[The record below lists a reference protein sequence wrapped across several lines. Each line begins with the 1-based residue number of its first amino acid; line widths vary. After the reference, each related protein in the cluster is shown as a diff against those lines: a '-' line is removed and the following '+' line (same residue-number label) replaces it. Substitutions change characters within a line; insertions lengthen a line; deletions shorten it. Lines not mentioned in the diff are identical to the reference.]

1 MTTRHATT
9 DDLRA
14 ALTAAI
20 PGITG
25 EQARRARDR
34 GAGMSDVA
42 ILRRAANL
50 LRDKANAATP
60 GPWSCANE
68 HELLGPE
75 ADPAWCIS
83 QMKPGY
89 ESMSPTDGY
98 VGDLAE
104 VWCDD
109 RGSCPDGEYIALMH
123 PPVALALADW
133 LDDHADAFSQEVVID
148 LDGGAIDVARAVL
161 REVGE

>member
-1 MTTRHATT
+1 MT
-9 DDLRA
+9 DELRTAIEA
-14 ALTAAI
+14 ALPDNA
-20 PGITG
+20 
-25 EQARRARDR
+25 
-34 GAGMSDVA
+34 A
-42 ILRRAANL
+42 ILRRAASL
-50 LRDKANAATP
+50 LRERAGNATP

-89 ESMSPTDGY
+89 ETMSPTDGY
-98 VGDLAE
+98 VGDLAG

-109 RGSCPDGEYIALMH
+109 RESCPDGDYIEMMH

-133 LDDHADAFSQEVVID
+133 LDDEAVRGLGRADNVA
-148 LDGGAIDVARAVL
+148 AYAVARAVL
-161 REVGE
+161 REAGEWGSDDR